1 MTDDDKPFPWGLTP
15 GSEPEQLPAAQ
26 LPPEPPPLEPLPREQ
41 LPLEPV
47 PAAPTPPTEPYFPPT
62 EPYTPPTEAFR
73 PPPHTYVP
81 PALESPPEPSVAQWF
96 AAPLDPALEGVAEVF
111 EAELVGSTPPVGEG
125 LEPSGLDDLFA
136 EYQFQDV
143 SNEPFIAPL
152 PPRPSPGAGG
162 AKPAGGPRAGIPRNQ
177 KILMGIAGGLV
188 AALALVALF
197 QLGTKLPSVFAA
209 TPTASPTPTPTRAP
223 PFIVIP
229 AGPVSPGE
237 HRWND
242 LLGGECLAPYESPW
256 QDTYTVV
263 GCTVPHPAQM
273 VFRGVFPDA
282 ASAAYPGGAELQ
294 KRINLLCTAP
304 TVINYAIAGTVQ
316 DIQVAA
322 SFAADADQWDS
333 GDRTFFCFANRS
345 GGEPL
350 LASIAIQQVAV
361 TMTPT
366 PAP

>member
-1 MTDDDKPFPWGLTP
+1 MTDDDKPFTWGLTP
-15 GSEPEQLPAAQ
+15 GSEPEPPPAESLPAA
-26 LPPEPPPLEPLPREQ
+26 PS
-41 LPLEPV
+41 
-47 PAAPTPPTEPYFPPT
+47 PPTEPYFPPT
-62 EPYTPPTEAFR
+62 EPYTPPTEVYRSPAQ
-73 PPPHTYVP
+73 PYVP
-81 PALESPPEPSVAQWF
+81 PALKPPLEPPVAQWF
-96 AAPLDPALEGVAEVF
+96 AAPLDPDLEGVTEVF
-111 EAELVGSTPPVGEG
+111 EAELIGPIPPPGEG
-125 LEPSGLDDLFA
+125 LEPSGIDDLFG
-136 EYQFQDV
+136 EHQFQDV
-143 SNEPFIAPL
+143 SNEPFIAPV
-152 PPRPSPGAGG
+152 PPRQSAGTGG
-162 AKPAGGPRAGIPRNQ
+162 AKPPRPPRAGIPRSQ

-197 QLGTKLPSVFAA
+197 QLGTMLPSVLAA
-209 TPTASPTPTPTRAP
+209 APTASPTPTPTRAP
-223 PFIVIP
+223 AFIVIP

-242 LLGGECLAPYESPW
+242 LLGGECLSPYESPW

-273 VFRGVFPDA
+273 VFRGTFPDA
-282 ASAAYPGGAELQ
+282 ASAAYPGVAELQ

-304 TVINYAIAGTVQ
+304 TIVNYAIAGTVR

-322 SFAADADQWDS
+322 SFAADADQWAS